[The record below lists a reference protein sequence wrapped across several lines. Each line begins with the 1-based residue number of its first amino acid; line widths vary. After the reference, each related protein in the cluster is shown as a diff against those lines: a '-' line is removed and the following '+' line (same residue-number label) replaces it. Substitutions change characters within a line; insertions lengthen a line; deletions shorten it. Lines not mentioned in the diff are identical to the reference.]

1 MWNAASRRG
10 FIQSLAGAALAVA
23 APGSESRIRI
33 GAQTNTWGAPIK
45 SYDRLL
51 EVLDA
56 LVKLGYQG
64 FETSSMSLDSMAA
77 NAKQCRSAFASR
89 HIEYVAPHASIKF
102 LKAAEPGAQVEE
114 IRRIAGYSAA
124 MGARHLIASAGFAR
138 NEADA
143 IEPQAMAH
151 LLNQVGAACRQEGL
165 PFCYHNH
172 IPEFK
177 GDPPLMD
184 TLLAATD
191 PKLVW
196 LNYDVG
202 NSYPVGPKPGDFS
215 AAHFRRIAVYH
226 IKDVKQEP
234 GGKVVPTDL
243 GAGRIDLRAVVDPV
257 LKSDWTGWLVVER
270 EGSYPNAAANPEELM
285 AQCRAYI
292 RKLTG
297 I

>member
-1 MWNAASRRG
+1 MWNTSSRRA
-10 FIQSLAGAALAVA
+10 FLHSIAGCALAA
-23 APGSESRIRI
+23 TAPKSRIRI

-45 SYDRLL
+45 TYDHLL

-56 LVKLGYQG
+56 LVKLGYEG
-64 FETSSMSLDSMAA
+64 FETNFMSLDAMAA
-77 NAKQCRSAFASR
+77 KARQCRTAFESR
-89 HIEYVAPHASIKF
+89 HIQYVAPHASLKF
-102 LKAAEPGAQVEE
+102 LKTADPAAQVAE

-124 MGARHLIASAGFAR
+124 MGAKHLIASAGFAR
-138 NEADA
+138 NETDGIA
-143 IEPQAMAH
+143 PHAMAQ
-151 LLNQVGAACRQEGL
+151 LLNQVGEACHGEGL
-165 PFCYHNH
+165 RFCYHNH

-202 NSYPVGPKPGDFS
+202 NAYPLGPKPGDFS
-215 AAHFRRIAVYH
+215 AAHFRRIAIYH

-243 GAGRIDLRAVVDPV
+243 GAGAIDLQAVVDPV
-257 LKSDWTGWLVVER
+257 LKSDWRGWLVVER
-270 EGSYPNAAANPEELM
+270 EAGYPKAAENPEALV
-285 AQCRAYI
+285 AQCRAYL
-292 RKLTG
+292 RKITG